1 MEQGGKSLLLFF
13 VSISMCVTAPKASC
27 SSRTN
32 DEDKMFEK
40 MVLISTSQVKPH
52 ISSCI
57 SSSLIY
63 LIPG

>member
-32 DEDKMFEK
+32 DEDKM
-40 MVLISTSQVKPH
+40 VLISTSQVKPH